1 MKCEVCGT
9 ENENGTS
16 FCRNCGHELIKKTY
30 VYQDNT
36 NKKVK
41 NDDYTEAAIAIG
53 IIAIILALLALPII
67 PTIGAIIGIVLGCKG
82 NKDNNN
88 RTVAIILNIVAL
100 VIKVIQTII
109 WILVVLGI
117 IAFASLF
124 NYEYDDYD
132 PYEPIEKD
140 TSIIEGTY
148 YCTLDDYE
156 TYEKIVVIDEEII
169 TIKDY
174 EDPLE
179 PYITGE
185 YASKFTMVLNE
196 FTFEI
201 DAVEE
206 NADEDEEPIEHKVSV
221 TGKRDDKEI
230 KVTIDHF
237 DSYKCK
243 KKFEGV

>member
-9 ENENGTS
+9 ENENGTNY
-16 FCRNCGHELIKKTY
+16 CRNCGHELVKSTN
-30 VYQDNT
+30 VYQNNNT

-41 NDDYTEAAIAIG
+41 NDDYTDAAIAIG
-53 IIAIILALLALPII
+53 IVAIILALLSLPII

-100 VIKVIQTII
+100 VIKIIQIII
-109 WILVVLGI
+109 WILMILGI

-124 NYEYDDYD
+124 NYDYD
-132 PYEPIEKD
+132 YDSYEPIEKD

-148 YCTLDDYE
+148 YCSLDEYE
-156 TYEKIVVIDEEII
+156 TFEKIVVIDEELI

-174 EDPLE
+174 DDPLE

-185 YASKFTMVLNE
+185 YASKFTMVLNR

-201 DAVEE
+201 DAIEE
-206 NADEDEEPIEHKVSV
+206 NANEDEEPVEHKVSV
-221 TGKRDDKEI
+221 TGKKDDKEI
-230 KVTIDHF
+230 SVTIDHF

-243 KKFEGV
+243 KKFEGI